1 MKARIP
7 QIWLSLAVVVPLSYG
22 TVYAVRTDRFAEAVQ
37 YCADLP
43 HHLEDAVTNLRELP
57 ERLDPTCSECN

>member
-1 MKARIP
+1 MKVRIP
-7 QIWLSLAVVVPLSYG
+7 RIWLSLAAAVLLSYG
-22 TVYAVRTDRFAEAVQ
+22 TVHALRTDRFADAVQ

-57 ERLDPTCSECN
+57 ERMDPTCSECN